1 METQSINQLSVLR
14 TPSDYRSDGRSHI
27 FPSQASLD
35 WFIRKNKSKLLNSG
49 AILAPTGRKL
59 IDTHIFDQLVL
70 EIGSEVALEL
80 QR

>member
-1 METQSINQLSVLR
+1 MSSEHQLSNLR
-14 TPSDYRSDGRSHI
+14 TLSEYRSEGRSHI

-35 WFIRKNKSKLLNSG
+35 WFIRKHKKRIIECG

-59 IDTHIFDQLVL
+59 INIEVFDQLVL
-70 EIGSEVALEL
+70 EIGTQTVLEF